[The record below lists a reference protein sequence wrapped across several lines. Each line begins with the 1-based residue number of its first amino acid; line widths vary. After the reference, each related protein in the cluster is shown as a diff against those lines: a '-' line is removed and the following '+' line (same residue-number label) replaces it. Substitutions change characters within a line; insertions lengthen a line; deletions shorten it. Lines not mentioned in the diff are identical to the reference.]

1 MVRAAD
7 HELGFEIQESVNK
20 NGTAFLFKAGI
31 IDA

>member
-7 HELGFEIQESVNK
+7 HELGFEIQEPVNK
-20 NGTAFLFKAGI
+20 NGTAFLFQAGI